1 MYGWNVRYL
10 KVPRVIKQ
18 GTTSSMLTL
27 PSGRNENLKL
37 AQVVYV
43 LDKGRMDTHSAWS
56 RK

>member
-10 KVPRVIKQ
+10 KVPRVIKH

-27 PSGRNENLKL
+27 PSGRNENLTL
-37 AQVVYV
+37 VQVVNV

>member
-43 LDKGRMDTHSAWS
+43 LDKGRMDKHSAWS